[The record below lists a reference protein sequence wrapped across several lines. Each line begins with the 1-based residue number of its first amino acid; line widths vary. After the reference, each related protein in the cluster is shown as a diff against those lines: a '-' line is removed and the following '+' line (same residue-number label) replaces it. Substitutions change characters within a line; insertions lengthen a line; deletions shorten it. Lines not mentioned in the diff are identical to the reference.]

1 MPPTILR
8 LAQFV
13 PTKRGRWP
21 AQCNLNLMSEHTT
34 KLMMRDAR
42 SCNRER
48 RCSRLLVRRTLHPAI
63 VRDTQ
68 YPAERERSPSNWH
81 LACAAVAWL
90 AEFLHGVTCMAEEEI
105 PVTRNVIIHVW
116 ATKCPRQPARLLQHS
131 KPLLRQDPRRA
142 SYMRYHSPCF
152 QGRVPA
158 FWSGGWCHAEAGKKK
173 AGKERKR
180 RQPSLHIRIWLTEV
194 ARTVRGPRLLMLRIP
209 CRVPFCLA
217 TIPSPCSWKFILIVQ
232 AGTSPRVTPRVWL
245 LLHARGKSQS
255 TCIMA
260 GLRIGQPITSKTL
273 TICRPLRRIM
283 CMAMS
288 SQSEPQYSS
297 TSAQS
302 TNRKF
307 KLGSWWTLIDDGQ
320 NRV

>member
-1 MPPTILR
+1 
-8 LAQFV
+8 
-13 PTKRGRWP
+13 
-21 AQCNLNLMSEHTT
+21 
-34 KLMMRDAR
+34 
-42 SCNRER
+42 
-48 RCSRLLVRRTLHPAI
+48 
-63 VRDTQ
+63 
-68 YPAERERSPSNWH
+68 
-81 LACAAVAWL
+81 
-90 AEFLHGVTCMAEEEI
+90 MAEEEI

-158 FWSGGWCHAEAGKKK
+158 FGTGGWCHAEAGKKK

-180 RQPSLHIRIWLTEV
+180 RQPSSAYTDMV
-194 ARTVRGPRLLMLRIP
+194 DRGSTNSTWTPACSCCDIP
-209 CRVPFCLA
+209 CRVPYCLA

-232 AGTSPRVTPRVWL
+232 GRPAPRVTPRVWL

-307 KLGSWWTLIDDGQ
+307 KLGSWWTLIDDVQ

>member
-1 MPPTILR
+1 
-8 LAQFV
+8 
-13 PTKRGRWP
+13 
-21 AQCNLNLMSEHTT
+21 
-34 KLMMRDAR
+34 
-42 SCNRER
+42 
-48 RCSRLLVRRTLHPAI
+48 
-63 VRDTQ
+63 
-68 YPAERERSPSNWH
+68 
-81 LACAAVAWL
+81 
-90 AEFLHGVTCMAEEEI
+90 MAEEEI

-173 AGKERKR
+173 AGKEDQKKATVSAYTDMVDRGSTNSTWTPAAHAAHTLPIPFLSR
-180 RQPSLHIRIWLTEV
+180 HYSVTMLLEV
-194 ARTVRGPRLLMLRIP
+194 HPDC
-209 CRVPFCLA
+209 CRP
-217 TIPSPCSWKFILIVQ
+217 P
-232 AGTSPRVTPRVWL
+232 SPRVTPRVWL

-320 NRV
+320 E